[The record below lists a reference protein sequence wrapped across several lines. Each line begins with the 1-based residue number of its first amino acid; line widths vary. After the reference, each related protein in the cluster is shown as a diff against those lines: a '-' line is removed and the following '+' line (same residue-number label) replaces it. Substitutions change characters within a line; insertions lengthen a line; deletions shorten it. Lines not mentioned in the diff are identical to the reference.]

1 VQKGGLIVRVLFL
14 GNNWVGWQVLRWLK
28 DQGEEIAGLV
38 LHPRQRQMFGDEIS
52 RSAGVDPKLIFD
64 GSRLREAEVLGAI
77 RALKP
82 DIGVSVFFGYILR
95 PDFLTLP
102 PAGCINL
109 HPSFLPYNRGAHPN
123 VWSIIEG
130 TPAGA
135 TLHYLDPGV
144 DTGDIIAQRQV
155 EVEPTDTAETLYR
168 RLESACVELFTQ
180 AWPLVRAG
188 KAPRI
193 SQNGAPGT
201 SHRMQDVERIDE
213 IDLQATFKAQE
224 LIDLIRAR
232 TFPPYPGAYFRSG
245 GRKVYLRLQLEYE
258 NEEGKKKNGARP

>member
-1 VQKGGLIVRVLFL
+1 MVRVCAKLKCWEPSERSSPISECRFFL
-14 GNNWVGWQVLRWLK
+14 V
-28 DQGEEIAGLV
+28 
-38 LHPRQRQMFGDEIS
+38 IS
-52 RSAGVDPKLIFD
+52 CGPIF
-64 GSRLREAEVLGAI
+64 SLCRR
-77 RALKP
+77 R
-82 DIGVSVFFGYILR
+82 
-95 PDFLTLP
+95 
-102 PAGCINL
+102 
-109 HPSFLPYNRGAHPN
+109 
-123 VWSIIEG
+123 
-130 TPAGA
+130 
-135 TLHYLDPGV
+135 
-144 DTGDIIAQRQV
+144 V
-155 EVEPTDTAETLYR
+155 EVEPTDPAETLYR